1 LRVLIF
7 WLLVLGHSFDVE
19 SQITYF
25 QDIFHG
31 EVSYVGFTSA
41 DGSGQIILPTNL
53 NDGTIPKKL
62 FLICYGVKG
71 NNYTPSFKQFS
82 VDGKLFQLDTLLKSS
97 ISVGN
102 NTTITVGTDY
112 NGHMTYIIDLTPY
125 ISEVNSNITINWIED
140 PFFPPTDCPSCHVSS
155 PVLLI
160 LNENLS
166 LPKISVSLFINDKNN
181 DDDIF
186 LKFENLNQAY
196 FSFPIALGIQ
206 TDRLG
211 WSNTDG
217 YSFYLNQQ
225 NLGEIITSDP
235 DQFNLFSGA
244 MGCYHYSNN
253 TITGLT
259 GDSNDSLFSGVDPI
273 IHNADGLAKINSYL
287 NNDIQPIEL
296 KVSYVDYSLNQHN
309 IFVSNLF
316 AYSTPCQPQNV
327 TVTPDT
333 TICPNTQVQLSATG
347 GTSSGSTPAYEWWP
361 QKDLSCYDCP
371 NPIFSGDSSQ
381 LYTVRIWGSDSCS
394 VVRPIIIHVRTK
406 PKTTLYD
413 QSNSLCADSTAFV
426 NWQTAGTNTY
436 SLDNGTFQP
445 AGFYNQLPAGEHLL
459 TVRDAFGCTYDTLV
473 LIDDYSSVVAN
484 LSVSPL
490 SGQAPLVVQI
500 TNQST
505 EFTDYSWSVNNT
517 IQPNASNSFEAFTA
531 GEYIVQLIAW
541 QNDPTC
547 ADTAFQTIS
556 VTSAGFYILG
566 SSLVS
571 ASSNAQNTFL
581 VLTNGTPIVKVTL
594 YDAQGRLLKTKTNL
608 QLIAGSNT
616 IWSASELSDI
626 ASEMVL
632 YRIEWQNA
640 AESGELKG
648 KVLFLK

>member
-1 LRVLIF
+1 MKVLI
-7 WLLVLGHSFDVE
+7 LLIFAICCEFSI
-19 SQITYF
+19 SQICVF
-25 QDIFHG
+25 QD
-31 EVSYVGFTSA
+31 TWR
-41 DGSGQIILPTNL
+41 GS
-53 NDGTIPKKL
+53 
-62 FLICYGVKG
+62 VKCTG
-71 NNYTPSFKQFS
+71 FS
-82 VDGKLFQLDTLLKSS
+82 VGVTAAGTGIVDLSIPSASNLKKIFLVTYSLFNPDSTLIRLNGLS
-97 ISVGN
+97 IEWLQFE
-102 NTTITVGTDY
+102 TITENYCPFYESNYKIKIADIT
-112 NGHMTYIIDLTPY
+112 NIL
-125 ISEVNSNITINWIED
+125 NSN
-140 PFFPPTDCPSCHVSS
+140 
-155 PVLLI
+155 
-160 LNENLS
+160 S
-166 LPKISVSLFINDKNN
+166 L
-181 DDDIF
+181 
-186 LKFENLNQAY
+186 
-196 FSFPIALGIQ
+196 
-206 TDRLG
+206 
-211 WSNTDG
+211 SNTLVEIKNSCG
-217 YSFYLNQQ
+217 LET
-225 NLGEIITSDP
+225 LGCGIFATHFFVLSE
-235 DQFNLFSGA
+235 N
-244 MGCYHYSNN
+244 
-253 TITGLT
+253 
-259 GDSNDSLFSGVDPI
+259 SNDSLTAFSLQIADKSIFGDENYIVENLNPI
-273 IHNADGLAKINSYL
+273 NTGYQTGFSVYMDRSREFQEDGSFVRL
-287 NNDIQPIEL
+287 NDTLLGYIYGEDIQNANYVLSGTQGNFEYRNNIITGLNDDLPDFQMDHHDALSDISSILSNNSTNFTLALKHFYPNAPVWANLHLAFPI
-296 KVSYVDYSLNQHN
+296 
-309 IFVSNLF
+309 

-347 GTSSGSTPAYEWWP
+347 GTSTGTAPAYEWWP

-371 NPIFSGDSSQ
+371 NPIFSGDSSR

-394 VVRPIIIHVRTK
+394 VVRPIMIHVRTK
-406 PKTTLYD
+406 PKTTFYN
-413 QSNSLCADSTAFV
+413 QNRSLCADSTAFV
-426 NWQTAGTNTY
+426 NWQTAGANTY
-436 SLDNGTFQP
+436 SLDNGAFQS

-490 SGQAPLVVQI
+490 SGEAPLVVQI

-531 GEYIVQLIAW
+531 GEYTVQLIAW

-571 ASSNAQNTFL
+571 ASSNSQNTFS
-581 VLTNGTPIVKVTL
+581 VLTNGTPIVKVNL

-608 QLIAGSNT
+608 QLIAGCNT

>member
-1 LRVLIF
+1 LRVLILIF
-7 WLLVLGHSFDVE
+7 LVFLCEIIH
-19 SQITYF
+19 SQICVL
-25 QDIFHG
+25 QD
-31 EVSYVGFTSA
+31 TWR
-41 DGSGQIILPTNL
+41 GS
-53 NDGTIPKKL
+53 
-62 FLICYGVKG
+62 VKCTG
-71 NNYTPSFKQFS
+71 FS
-82 VDGKLFQLDTLLKSS
+82 VGATAAGSEIVDLSIPVGSELKKVYLMTYSFFDPDSTLLKLNGVGIEWLQFETVAENYVPFYESNYKIRIADLS
-97 ISVGN
+97 DLINTNLLSNTFVEITNTCGLSESGCGIFGAHFFVLSENTNDSLCTFSLQIPDKPIFGDETYQIINLNPINTSNETAFSVYL
-102 NTTITVGTDY
+102 DRSL
-112 NGHMTYIIDLTPY
+112 D
-125 ISEVNSNITINWIED
+125 WIED
-140 PFFPPTDCPSCHVSS
+140 GSY
-155 PVLLI
+155 I
-160 LNENLS
+160 R
-166 LPKISVSLFINDKNN
+166 INDSLVGYVYGEDIQNANYVLSGTQGNFEYRNN
-181 DDDIF
+181 I
-186 LKFENLNQAY
+186 
-196 FSFPIALGIQ
+196 
-206 TDRLG
+206 
-211 WSNTDG
+211 
-217 YSFYLNQQ
+217 
-225 NLGEIITSDP
+225 
-235 DQFNLFSGA
+235 
-244 MGCYHYSNN
+244 
-253 TITGLT
+253 ITGLN
-259 GDSNDSLFSGVDPI
+259 DDLPDFQMDHHDALSNISPI
-273 IHNADGLAKINSYL
+273 LPNNSTNFNLGIKHFLPFAPSRANLHLAFPL
-287 NNDIQPIEL
+287 
-296 KVSYVDYSLNQHN
+296 
-309 IFVSNLF
+309 

-394 VVRPIIIHVRTK
+394 VVRPIMIHVRTK
-406 PKTTLYD
+406 PKTNLYN

-426 NWQTAGTNTY
+426 NWQTAGSNTY
-436 SLDNGTFQP
+436 SLDNGAFQP

-459 TVRDAFGCTYDTLV
+459 TVRDEFGCTYDTLV

-490 SGQAPLVVQI
+490 SGETPLVVQI

-505 EFTDYSWSVNNT
+505 EFTDYSWSVNNN

-571 ASSNAQNTFL
+571 ASSNSQNTFS
-581 VLTNGTPIVKVTL
+581 VLTNGTPIVKVNL

>member
-1 LRVLIF
+1 M
-7 WLLVLGHSFDVE
+7 GQS
-19 SQITYF
+19 YF
-25 QDIFHG
+25 VKGQVTVYQDIFKG
-31 EVSYVGFTSA
+31 GVIAQGGSAGMTLNGTFTFDLTIPEGATIRKVLLVSTSA
-41 DGSGQIILPTNL
+41 QNPDSLLISVENNLITWNDVALITSVSHSFLYLSPSKNYLSDITDLINPMSLGSVNVSVNTSCPEQLNCGFDAFGLFLLYEKTSLPAICFSLNIPDKDLLGFESYNITNL
-53 NDGTIPKKL
+53 NPMNNLFPVAFSVYMDRSCDFDFDGTYVNVSGNDL
-62 FLICYGVKG
+62 GLIYGSDIQNSAYLCAGTQG
-71 NNYTPSFKQFS
+71 NFKYDSLILYGLQ
-82 VDGKLFQLDTLLKSS
+82 DDNPDFQMSNHDALSDISS
-97 ISVGN
+97 ITMN
-102 NTTITVGTDY
+102 NQT
-112 NGHMTYIIDLTPY
+112 
-125 ISEVNSNITINWIED
+125 
-140 PFFPPTDCPSCHVSS
+140 
-155 PVLLI
+155 
-160 LNENLS
+160 NLS
-166 LPKISVSLFINDKNN
+166 II
-181 DDDIF
+181 
-186 LKFENLNQAY
+186 LKHFNLNSAPEY
-196 FSFPIALGIQ
+196 KNIYLAFPL
-206 TDRLG
+206 
-211 WSNTDG
+211 
-217 YSFYLNQQ
+217 
-225 NLGEIITSDP
+225 
-235 DQFNLFSGA
+235 
-244 MGCYHYSNN
+244 
-253 TITGLT
+253 
-259 GDSNDSLFSGVDPI
+259 
-273 IHNADGLAKINSYL
+273 
-287 NNDIQPIEL
+287 
-296 KVSYVDYSLNQHN
+296 
-309 IFVSNLF
+309 

-333 TICPNTQVQLSATG
+333 TICPDTQVQLSATG
-347 GTSSGSTPAYEWWP
+347 GTSTGTAPAYEWWP

-394 VVRPIIIHVRTK
+394 VVRPIMIHVRTK
-406 PKTTLYD
+406 PKTTLYN

-426 NWQTAGTNTY
+426 NWQTAGANTY
-436 SLDNGTFQP
+436 SLDNGAFQP

-490 SGQAPLVVQI
+490 SGEAPLVVQI

-505 EFTDYSWSVNNT
+505 EFTDYSWSVNSN

-531 GEYIVQLIAW
+531 GEYIIQLIAW

-566 SSLVS
+566 SSLVLS
-571 ASSNAQNTFL
+571 SSNAQNTFS
-581 VLTNGTPIVKVTL
+581 VLTNGSPIVKVTL

-608 QLIAGSNT
+608 QLIAGCNT

>member
-1 LRVLIF
+1 VLRVLILIF
-7 WLLVLGHSFDVE
+7 LVFLCEIIH
-19 SQITYF
+19 SQICVF
-25 QDIFHG
+25 QDTWRGSVKCTGFSVGATAAGSEIVDLSIPSGSEIKKIYLLTYSLFDPDSTLISING
-31 EVSYVGFTSA
+31 VNIEWDKLFKISEVYYPLYFTNYKIHLSDVTNIISTNTLTNTLVEIRNSCGIITAGCGFFGAHFFVLSNNSSDSLINFSLNVPNQPVIDSENYQISNLNPVNTAHETAFSVYLDRSLELIE
-41 DGSGQIILPTNL
+41 DGSFIRINGSLLGYVYGEDIQNVNYLLSGVQGNFEYRNNIISGLNDDLPDFQMDHHDALSNISSILP
-53 NDGTIPKKL
+53 
-62 FLICYGVKG
+62 
-71 NNYTPSFKQFS
+71 
-82 VDGKLFQLDTLLKSS
+82 
-97 ISVGN
+97 N
-102 NTTITVGTDY
+102 NTTNFILEIKHFY
-112 NGHMTYIIDLTPY
+112 PNAPSWANNHLA
-125 ISEVNSNITINWIED
+125 
-140 PFFPPTDCPSCHVSS
+140 FP
-155 PVLLI
+155 L
-160 LNENLS
+160 
-166 LPKISVSLFINDKNN
+166 
-181 DDDIF
+181 
-186 LKFENLNQAY
+186 
-196 FSFPIALGIQ
+196 
-206 TDRLG
+206 
-211 WSNTDG
+211 
-217 YSFYLNQQ
+217 
-225 NLGEIITSDP
+225 
-235 DQFNLFSGA
+235 
-244 MGCYHYSNN
+244 
-253 TITGLT
+253 
-259 GDSNDSLFSGVDPI
+259 
-273 IHNADGLAKINSYL
+273 
-287 NNDIQPIEL
+287 
-296 KVSYVDYSLNQHN
+296 
-309 IFVSNLF
+309 

-333 TICPNTQVQLSATG
+333 TICPNSQVQLSATG
-347 GTSSGSTPAYEWWP
+347 GTSSGTAPAYEWWP

-381 LYTVRIWGSDSCS
+381 FYTVRIWGSDSCS
-394 VVRPIIIHVRTK
+394 VVRPIMIHVRTK
-406 PKTTLYD
+406 PKTTFYN

-426 NWQTAGTNTY
+426 NWQTAGANTY
-436 SLDNGTFQP
+436 SLDNGAFQP

-490 SGQAPLVVQI
+490 SGEAPLVVQI

-531 GEYIVQLIAW
+531 GEYTVQLIAW

-556 VTSAGFYILG
+556 VTSAGFYIIG

-571 ASSNAQNTFL
+571 AGSNAQNTFS
-581 VLTNGTPIVKVTL
+581 VLTNGTPIVKVNL

-608 QLIAGSNT
+608 QLTAGSNT

>member
-1 LRVLIF
+1 MKY
-7 WLLVLGHSFDVE
+7 LLFFLLFFLNFCLF
-19 SQITYF
+19 SQIAVY
-25 QDIFHG
+25 QDIFKG
-31 EVSYVGFTSA
+31 GVIAQGGSAGMTLNGTFTFDLTIPEGATIRKVLLVSTSA
-41 DGSGQIILPTNL
+41 QNPDSLLISVENNLITWNDASLITSVTHSNLYFTPFKNYLSDITNLIDPFTLNSVNITVKTSCPEQINCGFDAFGLFLIYEKMSLPEICFSLQIPDKDLFGFETYNITNL
-53 NDGTIPKKL
+53 NPM
-62 FLICYGVKG
+62 
-71 NNYTPSFKQFS
+71 NN
-82 VDGKLFQLDTLLKSS
+82 
-97 ISVGN
+97 I
-102 NTTITVGTDY
+102 
-112 NGHMTYIIDLTPY
+112 
-125 ISEVNSNITINWIED
+125 
-140 PFFPPTDCPSCHVSS
+140 
-155 PVLLI
+155 
-160 LNENLS
+160 
-166 LPKISVSLFINDKNN
+166 
-181 DDDIF
+181 
-186 LKFENLNQAY
+186 
-196 FSFPIALGIQ
+196 FPIAFSVYMDRSCDVDFDGTYVNVSGNDLGLIYGSDIQ
-206 TDRLG
+206 
-211 WSNTDG
+211 NAE
-217 YSFYLNQQ
+217 YLCAGTQGNFIYDSLTIVGLQDDVPDLLMQNQDA
-225 NLGEIITSDP
+225 LSDISSI
-235 DQFNLFSGA
+235 L
-244 MGCYHYSNN
+244 SNN
-253 TITGLT
+253 QTNLNILLQHF
-259 GDSNDSLFSGVDPI
+259 N
-273 IHNADGLAKINSYL
+273 INSGPEYKNAYL
-287 NNDIQPIEL
+287 AFPL
-296 KVSYVDYSLNQHN
+296 
-309 IFVSNLF
+309 

-347 GTSSGSTPAYEWWP
+347 GTSTGSTPAYEWWP

-394 VVRPIIIHVRTK
+394 VVRPIMIHVRTK
-406 PKTTLYD
+406 PKTIFYN

-426 NWQTAGTNTY
+426 NWQTAGANTY
-436 SLDNGTFQP
+436 SLNNGAFQP

-490 SGQAPLVVQI
+490 SGEAPLVVQI

-505 EFTDYSWSVNNT
+505 EFTDYSWSVNNN

-571 ASSNAQNTFL
+571 ANSNAQNTFS
-581 VLTNGTPIVKVTL
+581 VLTNGTPIVKVNL

-632 YRIEWQNA
+632 YRIEWQNGG
-640 AESGELKG
+640 ESGELKG
-648 KVLFLK
+648 KVLVVR